1 MHNID
6 NKKPLYKKWWGIFLI
21 IILSLVLIFIIALGF
36 YVFSIVKRVNNYD
49 PENLPL
55 LRPSSSNYENKETI
69 EGKNNYWLG
78 SANPKIIIVEFG
90 DFSCPLCKNSFSKIR
105 EISLKYNNDVKI
117 IYRDYPG
124 YENSIEQAQ
133 AARCAGE
140 QGLFWLMYDKLF
152 QNQGE
157 YDIGYLSEMANQ
169 TGADINRF
177 NDCLAKEKYLTA
189 IKKDFADA
197 EKLEVSGTPT
207 WFINGYKI
215 PGDIPYDTFIQIIEE
230 SLQNF

>member
-1 MHNID
+1 MPDIN
-6 NKKPLYKKWWGIFLI
+6 NEKPLYKKWWGIILI
-21 IILSLVLIFIIALGF
+21 IVLALILIFIVAFSF
-36 YVFSIVKRVNNYD
+36 YIFSIIKRANSYNL
-49 PENLPL
+49 ENLPL
-55 LRPSSSNYENKETI
+55 LPPPSFYENKKII
-69 EGKNNYWLG
+69 EGENNYWLG

-90 DFSCPLCKNSFSKIR
+90 DFSCPLCKNSFSKLR
-105 EISLKYNNDVKI
+105 EISLKYKNNVKI
-117 IYRDYPG
+117 IYRDYPI

-152 QNQGE
+152 QNQE
-157 YDIGYLSEMANQ
+157 KYDSDYLPEMANQ
-169 TGADINRF
+169 IGVDINRF
-177 NDCLAKEKYLTA
+177 NDCLNKEKYLTA

-197 EKLEVSGTPT
+197 EELKVTGTPT

-215 PGDIPYDTFIQIIEE
+215 PGDIPYNTFIQIIEK